1 MDRIKQLVREKLCKK
16 GEAYRKRRMAAGEKS
31 SAYLSGRAV
40 KVCKGQ
46 MSGKSKRKKKKTNEI
61 IQLNKSLFE
70 AEQSEVILSDKEGNV
85 AQIEKHPRLG
95 FIANISGEDS
105 DYQITD
111 KSIDKIIN
119 RLLKDG
125 FKERVFERIDYDEAL
140 TLRGILADYEKERKR
155 IFTDMENDPSIEP
168 EGGPIANEYGN
179 QLNKLQDKIDKIKKQ
194 LYDYDT
200 NENVAPNHDGKAAPF
215 GSGYDKVE
223 EAEWVDESLR
233 DWFKKEDWVRINT
246 SGNIAGPCGTMK
258 KGKATTRCLPRKKAQ
273 SLTKA
278 ERKATVAKK
287 VRGSKKGKQF
297 VKNTKKSEFKKKK

>member
-179 QLNKLQDKIDKIKKQ
+179 QLNKLQDKIDKIRKQ
-194 LYDYDT
+194 LYAYDT